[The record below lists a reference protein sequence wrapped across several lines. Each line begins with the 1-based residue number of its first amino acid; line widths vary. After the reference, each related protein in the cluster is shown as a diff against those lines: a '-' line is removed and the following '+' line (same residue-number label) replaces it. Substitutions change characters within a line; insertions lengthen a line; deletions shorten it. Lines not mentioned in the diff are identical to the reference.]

1 MKIFGNAP
9 FLVAKG
15 QFRASKVRL
24 FLIWEKYIPLFD
36 AF

>member
-1 MKIFGNAP
+1 MKILENAL